1 MRSTARGARRWS
13 GLVEAQREGDQPEHK
28 QRDNRPAAPK
38 RKECTVGLTPLNP
51 DAQTEGCCGGDCEHL
66 GHDRPRGSELDPV
79 RISDRV
85 DANPHSHPCNE
96 AQQQPDAATS
106 VREPV
111 ATGVPLVI
119 APMLS
124 EFCRDHKRGAVVD
137 LSLGDALRSA

>member
-1 MRSTARGARRWS
+1 
-13 GLVEAQREGDQPEHK
+13 
-28 QRDNRPAAPK
+28 
-38 RKECTVGLTPLNP
+38 LTPLNP

-85 DANPHSHPCNE
+85 DANPTATPATKHSSN
-96 AQQQPDAATS
+96 PDAATS

-111 ATGVPLVI
+111 AAGVPLVI